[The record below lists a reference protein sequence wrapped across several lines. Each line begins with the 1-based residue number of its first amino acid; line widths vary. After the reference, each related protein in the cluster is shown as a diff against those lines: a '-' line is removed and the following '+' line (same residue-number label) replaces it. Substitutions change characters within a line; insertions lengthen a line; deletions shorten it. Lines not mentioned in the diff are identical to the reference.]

1 MPPFF
6 QRLAALAYKELLHM
20 LRDQQVIYLALGM
33 PLVMLL
39 LFGYAVSFD
48 VDELPIAVLDHDRS
62 ATSRRLVRGLE
73 ASDAFVVR
81 HQVRDAAAI
90 EALMRRGAIRAGVV
104 LPAGFARQVARG
116 EQARYQLL
124 LDGADG
130 TTARIALG
138 YAFGATAAAAASDAG
153 DRAAAAL
160 EPRVRALFNPA
171 LRSALF
177 IVPGLAAV
185 IIGILAVLMSTITV
199 AREWERGSMEQL
211 FATPVDRL
219 AVVLGKLLP
228 YVAIGLLQL
237 LLVLT
242 AGAWLFGVPLR
253 GSLATLLV
261 AAVLFLAGVLGQGLL
276 ISMVTRNQ
284 QVATQ
289 LGAISGVLPNL
300 LLSGFIFPPDNMPLP
315 LRVLSHAVPARYM
328 VAVMRGV
335 LLQGQRLPQLWP
347 QLLGLALVAA
357 AFLTISTLRF
367 RRSLD

>member
-1 MPPFF
+1 MSFF
-6 QRLAALAYKELLHM
+6 IRLGALAYKELLHM
-20 LRDQQVIYLALGM
+20 VRDQQVVYMALGM

-48 VDELPIAVLDHDRS
+48 VEELPIAVLDHDRTP
-62 ATSRRLVRGLE
+62 AARALLRRLE

-81 HQVRDAAAI
+81 SHASDGAAI
-90 EALMRRGAIRAGVV
+90 ETLMRRGTVRAGVV
-104 LPAGFARQVARG
+104 IPAGFARQLARG
-116 EQARYQLL
+116 EQATYQLL

-130 TTARIALG
+130 TTARIALA
-138 YAFGATAAAAASDAG
+138 YAFGATAARAANDTAHAAAPL
-153 DRAAAAL
+153 L

-219 AVVLGKLLP
+219 SVVLGKLLP

-242 AGAWLFGVPLR
+242 AGAWLFGVPLH
-253 GSLATLLV
+253 GSLLTLLA
-261 AAVLFLAGVLGQGLL
+261 AAVLFLAGALGQGLL

-315 LRVLSHAVPARYM
+315 MRVLSHAVPARYM

-335 LLQGQRLPQLWP
+335 LLQGKHWAQLWP
-347 QLLGLALVAA
+347 QFVGLALVAA
-357 AFLTISTLRF
+357 ALLTVSTLRF

>member
-6 QRLAALAYKELLHM
+6 QRLGALAYKELLHM

-48 VDELPIAVLDHDRS
+48 VDELPIAVLDHDGS
-62 ATSRRLVRGLE
+62 AAARRLVRGLE

-81 HQVRDAAAI
+81 DRVREAAAI
-90 EALMRRGAIRAGVV
+90 EALMRRGTIRAGVV
-104 LPAGFARQVARG
+104 IPAGFARRLARG
-116 EQARYQLL
+116 EQASYQLL

-138 YAFGATAAAAASDAG
+138 YAFGATAAAASDAG
-153 DRAAAAL
+153 RGAVPLL

-253 GSLATLLV
+253 GSLATLL
-261 AAVLFLAGVLGQGLL
+261 AAAALFLAGVLGQGLL

-347 QLLGLALVAA
+347 QFLGLALVAA
-357 AFLTISTLRF
+357 AFLTISTLAF